1 MINDKLTVNEAVKAI
16 NERIDDH
23 IGSNGNAHLPV
34 SKDRAGFESPKQFLK
49 NIESAGTRTFLADGT
64 DIFQLEPGKYWGKK
78 LLNSPAGD
86 DYSAKMVDV
95 TSMGEN
101 TKQITL
107 LLSYIGKYYKYTSH
121 VNDAGL
127 NVTAPITWTAV
138 ERSEIL
144 WSGVASSVGTVL
156 KLLDRPNKFS
166 KLRLTI
172 DNSNAQIEV
181 RDFTSRGSIT
191 VVAGNIFNSM
201 HGISQMKMLLDID
214 SNANAVTISNN
225 FSYSVTSAGVSPTED
240 RISILK
246 IEGVI

>member
-34 SKDRAGFESPKQFLK
+34 SKDRAGFESPTQLLK
-49 NIESAGTRTFLADGT
+49 NIESAGNRTYLEDGT
-64 DIFQLEPGKYWGKK
+64 DIFQLEPGKYWGTK

-86 DYSAKMVDV
+86 DNAAKMIDV
-95 TSMGEN
+95 TSVATM
-101 TKQITL
+101 KQITM
-107 LLSYIGKYYKYTSH
+107 LLSYKGSYYKYTAH
-121 VNDAGL
+121 TNDAGL
-127 NVTAPITWTAV
+127 NVAAPITWTAV

-156 KLLDRPNKFS
+156 KLLDRPSKFS

-201 HGISQMKMLLDID
+201 RGIGQMKMLLDID
-214 SNANAVTISNN
+214 SNANTATISNN
-225 FSYSVTSAGVSPTED
+225 FSYSVTSGGVGPTND
-240 RISILK
+240 MIVISK

>member
-34 SKDRAGFESPKQFLK
+34 SKDRAGFESPAHLLK
-49 NIESAGTRTFLADGT
+49 NIESAGNRTRLEMGT
-64 DIFQLEPGKYWGKK
+64 DIFQLEPGKYWGTQ
-78 LLNSPAGD
+78 LVNSPVVD
-86 DYSAKMVDV
+86 DNPTQMIDV
-95 TSMGEN
+95 TSMG
-101 TKQITL
+101 TAMKQITL
-107 LLSYIGKYYKYTSH
+107 LVSYRGKYYKYTSH
-121 VNDAGL
+121 VNEAGL

-191 VVAGNIFNSM
+191 VVAGNIFNDAL
-201 HGISQMKMLLDID
+201 GIGQMKMLLDID
-214 SNANAVTISNN
+214 SNANTVTISKN
-225 FSYSVTSAGVSPTED
+225 FSEAVTSLGISATED
-240 RISILK
+240 RINILK